1 MKGSNRLQ
9 LIPLMQLLMIVYVAA
24 FCCDCARMPPVQR
37 GTVDHAAIA
46 DGVYKGSFRN
56 GPVKV
61 VALVKIESHNIVDIE
76 LLRHTT
82 WKGKKAEAIIPQ
94 RIIEAQST
102 QVDAV
107 SGATMS
113 SDAIMYAVQNALQ
126 QAQHK

>member
-1 MKGSNRLQ
+1 MRL
-9 LIPLMQLLMIVYVAA
+9 LPLTQFFIMVYIAVL
-24 FCCDCARMPPVQR
+24 CCDCARTPPVQR
-37 GTVDHAAIA
+37 ASVDRAAIA
-46 DGVYKGSFRN
+46 DGVYEGSFRN

-61 VALVKIESHNIVDIE
+61 VARVKIESHNIIDIE
-76 LLRHTT
+76 LLQHTT
-82 WKGKKAEAIIPQ
+82 WKGKKAEAVIPQ

-126 QAQHK
+126 QAQNN